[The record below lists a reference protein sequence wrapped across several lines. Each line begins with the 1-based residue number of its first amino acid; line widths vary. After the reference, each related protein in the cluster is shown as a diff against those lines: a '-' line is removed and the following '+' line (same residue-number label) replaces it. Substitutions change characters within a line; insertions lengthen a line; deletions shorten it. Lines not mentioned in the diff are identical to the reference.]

1 MNALVIFYLHKLYVE
16 IKDKIKPCEAYPTL
30 QRNLDDFSAKMITFQ
45 GLFRIEGTKG
55 FLKLTDVSL
64 RVLSRFVDPV
74 GHETKYASKAIT
86 QFPLKVR

>member
-45 GLFRIEGTKG
+45 GLFKIEGTKG
-55 FLKLTDVSL
+55 FLLNLQITFSL
-64 RVLSRFVDPV
+64 AVL
-74 GHETKYASKAIT
+74 
-86 QFPLKVR
+86 LKPIHNKNKIEGTSIQSSLS